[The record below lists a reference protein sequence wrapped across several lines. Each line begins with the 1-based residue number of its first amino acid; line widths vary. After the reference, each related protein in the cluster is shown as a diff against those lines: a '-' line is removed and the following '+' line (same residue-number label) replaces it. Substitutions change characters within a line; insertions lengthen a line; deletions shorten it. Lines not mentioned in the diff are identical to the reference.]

1 MKKSCRINVRC
12 TEEQMKKI
20 MNKAEKASLSISEYA
35 LRSML
40 NGRSRV
46 RKVKEESARQI
57 VQLQQSLNLIE
68 SETKK
73 GMIQGIMGMEDIY
86 EGIIEIQE
94 EVDGLWNLLK

>member
-12 TEEQMKKI
+12 TEVQMKKI
-20 MNKAEKASLSISEYA
+20 MNKANKAGLNISEFA

-46 RKVKEESARQI
+46 RKVKEESVRQI
-57 VQLQQSLNLIE
+57 VQLQQSLNFIE

-73 GMIQGIMGMEDIY
+73 GMAQGITEMEDIY
-86 EGIIEIQE
+86 EGLIEIQE
-94 EVDGLWNLLK
+94 EVDGLWNLLR

>member
-1 MKKSCRINVRC
+1 
-12 TEEQMKKI
+12 MKKI

-73 GMIQGIMGMEDIY
+73 GMIQGITGMEDIY

-94 EVDGLWNLLK
+94 EVDGLWNLLR

>member
-12 TEEQMKKI
+12 TEVQMKKI

-94 EVDGLWNLLK
+94 EVDGLWNLLR

>member
-1 MKKSCRINVRC
+1 
-12 TEEQMKKI
+12 MKKI

-57 VQLQQSLNLIE
+57 VQLQQSLNFIE

-73 GMIQGIMGMEDIY
+73 GMIQGITGMEDIY

-94 EVDGLWNLLK
+94 EVDGLWNLLR

>member
-1 MKKSCRINVRC
+1 M
-12 TEEQMKKI
+12 
-20 MNKAEKASLSISEYA
+20 
-35 LRSML
+35 
-40 NGRSRV
+40 

-94 EVDGLWNLLK
+94 EVDGLWNLLR

>member
-1 MKKSCRINVRC
+1 
-12 TEEQMKKI
+12 MKKI

-94 EVDGLWNLLK
+94 EVDGLWNLLR

>member
-1 MKKSCRINVRC
+1 
-12 TEEQMKKI
+12 

-68 SETKK
+68 SATKK
-73 GMIQGIMGMEDIY
+73 GMVQGITEMEDIH

-94 EVDGLWNLLK
+94 EVDGLWNLLR

>member
-1 MKKSCRINVRC
+1 
-12 TEEQMKKI
+12 MKKI
-20 MNKAEKASLSISEYA
+20 MNKAEKAGLSISEYA

-73 GMIQGIMGMEDIY
+73 GMIQGITGMEDIY

-94 EVDGLWNLLK
+94 EVDGLWNLLR